1 MKRILSV
8 LIFLPF
14 SLFAQIGG
22 GSTYEFVTLPFSAA
36 ENAFGGTVVSRTTKD
51 LSFALKNPSL
61 LDSTYSN
68 GIVGNWGLLHMKET
82 GIGLGTIGYA
92 YYLPIGLALQSGI
105 HFINYGKFAGY
116 DEYGNSIESFVPAEY
131 ELIFGTAYSVRENLT
146 VGVNLKPILSYMETY
161 SSYGLLFD
169 AAVSY
174 RPERSCLSFEIRNV
188 GWQLK
193 PYVEG
198 NREEIPY
205 SIDLSF
211 SQELAHA
218 PIRFNVAYN
227 DIQKFDLSYTENK
240 KKNILVDGD
249 DEERK
254 FVTFGKNFLKHIN
267 LSAELLIG
275 KHIVLMGGYNYRKSE
290 ELSFG
295 SSKHGAGL
303 GVGFALNFSRFNL
316 SYGWA
321 KQQAAGGR
329 NFFTLNFNAET
340 IYSICKTS
348 IQKRKTS
355 EL

>member
-68 GIVGNWGLLHMKET
+68 EIVGNWGLLHMKET

-146 VGVNLKPILSYMETY
+146 VGVNLKPIL
-161 SSYGLLFD
+161 
-169 AAVSY
+169 
-174 RPERSCLSFEIRNV
+174 
-188 GWQLK
+188 
-193 PYVEG
+193 
-198 NREEIPY
+198 
-205 SIDLSF
+205 
-211 SQELAHA
+211 
-218 PIRFNVAYN
+218 
-227 DIQKFDLSYTENK
+227 
-240 KKNILVDGD
+240 
-249 DEERK
+249 
-254 FVTFGKNFLKHIN
+254 
-267 LSAELLIG
+267 
-275 KHIVLMGGYNYRKSE
+275 
-290 ELSFG
+290 
-295 SSKHGAGL
+295 
-303 GVGFALNFSRFNL
+303 
-316 SYGWA
+316 
-321 KQQAAGGR
+321 
-329 NFFTLNFNAET
+329 
-340 IYSICKTS
+340 
-348 IQKRKTS
+348 
-355 EL
+355 